1 MKEISP
7 AKSVRNTYN
16 AVNSTEP
23 LPRGDPR
30 CVGCAEG
37 GGNEDVVSGAAE
49 TALWSPT
56 PVYQLFD
63 VGLS

>member
-7 AKSVRNTYN
+7 AKSVRNTCD

-30 CVGCAEG
+30 CVGSAEAR
-37 GGNEDVVSGAAE
+37 GNEDVVSGTAE

-56 PVYQLFD
+56 PVYHLFD
-63 VGLS
+63 AGLS